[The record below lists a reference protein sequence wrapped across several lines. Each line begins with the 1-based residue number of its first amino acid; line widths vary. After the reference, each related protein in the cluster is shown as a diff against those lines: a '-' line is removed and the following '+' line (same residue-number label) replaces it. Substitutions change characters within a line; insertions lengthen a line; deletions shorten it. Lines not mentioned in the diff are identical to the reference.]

1 MDRTERLLERGY
13 FPSQLPPCFKTKDLA
28 AIHGALYASWLT
40 LQQAPKKG
48 AKIPKAPDS
57 KGERFSVARAGYQR
71 RLTSIPNP
79 VAQTYLATH
88 VVANW
93 PQLLGHYR
101 QSKLSASR
109 PRFLRNG
116 ERGANIP
123 SMQLLYERKVLRAA
137 GYRFML
143 KTDIS
148 RFFPTIYTHS
158 VPWAL
163 HGKAAAKRNRA
174 PTAKYYGN
182 LLDLSLRQCQDGQT
196 MGLPIGP
203 DTSHV
208 IAEAIATSVD
218 LELRRRLRGYP
229 AGFRYVD
236 DFFLFFSTME
246 EAEAGLAALTRA
258 LQEFELHINVEKTI
272 TCSVLEI
279 SDDYWPHQLRSFT
292 IGKDGRKQLTD
303 IHHFFE
309 LAKDLARK
317 NTDENVMAYA
327 LKRAS
332 AVIIR
337 KDNWPVFEAHL
348 CHVVLAYPNT
358 LQNFARILSTYADVG
373 YRIDKERLERLVNSI
388 LEEHA
393 PLEHHSEVAWCLWIC
408 KKLVLTLSAA
418 NVDRVSDM
426 HSSICALILLDL
438 DASGRLP
445 KPPRMTYWKSV
456 ETTASLHDDLWLL
469 SYEAGVRR
477 WGGFSDVH
485 VVADPHFNLLAILG
499 VRFYD
504 ENGELTPI
512 FQAKPRA
519 LQQTGLGLVSDL
531 FDLADV
537 DEYVTYMDG
546 YGGYEGG
553 IFFDDDDE
561 DDEPHE
567 ENHDEDEPYF

>member
-28 AIHGALYASWLT
+28 AIHSAIYASWLA
-40 LQQAPKKG
+40 LQPAPKKG

-88 VVANW
+88 LVANW
-93 PQLLGHYR
+93 PHLVRHYR

-163 HGKAAAKRNRA
+163 HGKAAAKRNRT

-218 LELRRRLRGYP
+218 LELRRRLKGFP

-236 DFFLFFSTME
+236 DYFLFFSTME

-258 LQEFELHINVEKTI
+258 LQEFELHINVEKTG

-279 SDDYWPHQLRSFT
+279 TDDYWPHQLRSFT
-292 IGKDGRKQLTD
+292 ISKDGRKQLTD

-332 AVIIR
+332 AVVIR

-358 LQNFARILSTYADVG
+358 LQNFARILSTYWDVG
-373 YRIDKERLERLVNSI
+373 YRINKDRLERLVNAI
-388 LEEHA
+388 VQAHA

-408 KKLVLTLSAA
+408 KKLELTLSAA
-418 NVDRVSDM
+418 NVELVSDM

-445 KPPRMTYWKSV
+445 RPPKMTYWKSV
-456 ETTASLHDDLWLL
+456 ETTGSLYDDLWLL
-469 SYEAGVRR
+469 SYEAGVRG
-477 WGGFSDVH
+477 WGGLKDAH
-485 VVADPHFNLLAILG
+485 VLADPHFSLLAISG

-504 ENGELTPI
+504 ESKELTPI
-512 FQAKPRA
+512 FQAKPKA
-519 LQQTGLGLVSDL
+519 LQQTGLGVLSDL
-531 FDLADV
+531 FDLDDV
-537 DEYVTYMDG
+537 DEYVTYMAG
-546 YGGYEGG
+546 YGGYEGD
-553 IFFDDDDE
+553 IFLDEDDE
-561 DDEPHE
+561 DDEGRE
-567 ENHDEDEPYF
+567 EDHDEDEPYF